1 MEARPSAP
9 APQTSPH
16 PAPVA
21 EAPVPA
27 AANGEGGGDFDAL
40 LALLLAVDGTPQAEA
55 ESAEAGQTT
64 AGEPGKGEAAVGR
77 PLPPSLPGAR
87 PESEVAMASGSVAM
101 AEGGSPM
108 PISPEAEPLPDL
120 PFPPASS
127 PGEVEGRS
135 EDGVSQVAP
144 SAAPAP
150 GSEAESLP
158 DTPQARP
165 ETPVDPSP
173 DPPRTN
179 TLEVHAFFQEGMAF
193 QVEESETLLPMRET
207 AAPRPDARETVS
219 IPAATVMAEA
229 REVRPTDPGRA
240 ALPKEAGEGDR
251 DDPIADDSGQGNPS
265 PDPDPRQEASRL
277 VTRFQQLQERLAAM
291 APEPRTDTAPD
302 VSDPAGDPALD
313 PIQDLNRELTQ
324 GSESRPLRLNLPT
337 PVQDPRWGRDF
348 SERILWLTRNDQ
360 SAAELR
366 LNPRHLGP
374 IQVRIQLDDDQA
386 TLHIQAHHAATREA
400 VEAAL
405 PRLRESLAEAGIQL
419 AQAQVG
425 GQGAFAGDP
434 GRGGGSQPDQSTARH
449 GPTPEPPNGEPAP
462 PTRILVSDGLLDTFV

>member
-1 MEARPSAP
+1 METRSSAP

-16 PAPVA
+16 LAPAAGAPAPVA
-21 EAPVPA
+21 AG
-27 AANGEGGGDFDAL
+27 GEGGGDFDAL
-40 LALLLAVDGTPQAEA
+40 LALLLAGEDTSGAEI
-55 ESAEAGQTT
+55 ESAEARPTT
-64 AGEPGKGEAAVGR
+64 AGEPGKGEVATGR
-77 PLPPSLPGAR
+77 PLPPSLPVVR
-87 PESEVAMASGSVAM
+87 PESEVAM

-108 PISPEAEPLPDL
+108 PNSPEAEPLPDL
-120 PFPPASS
+120 PLPLASS
-127 PGEVEGRS
+127 PGKGEGRS

-173 DPPRTN
+173 NPPRTN
-179 TLEVHAFFQEGMAF
+179 TLEVHASFREGTTF
-193 QVEESETLLPMRET
+193 QVEESEILLPVRET

-219 IPAATVMAEA
+219 LPAATVMVEA
-229 REVRPTDPGRA
+229 REVRSADTGRSIVQTQ
-240 ALPKEAGEGDR
+240 EHGGDGDGR
-251 DDPIADDSGQGNPS
+251 FAEDSGQGDQTQ
-265 PDPDPRQEASRL
+265 DPDPRQEATRL

-291 APEPRTDTAPD
+291 VPEPRTDTTPEIL
-302 VSDPAGDPALD
+302 DPAGDPALD
-313 PIQDLNRELTQ
+313 PLQDLNRELAQ
-324 GSESRPLRLNLPT
+324 GNESRPLRLSLPT

-434 GRGGGSQPDQSTARH
+434 GQGGGSQPDQPTTRRGA
-449 GPTPEPPNGEPAP
+449 GPTPETPNGEPAP
-462 PTRILVSDGLLDTFV
+462 PTRILASEGLLDTFV